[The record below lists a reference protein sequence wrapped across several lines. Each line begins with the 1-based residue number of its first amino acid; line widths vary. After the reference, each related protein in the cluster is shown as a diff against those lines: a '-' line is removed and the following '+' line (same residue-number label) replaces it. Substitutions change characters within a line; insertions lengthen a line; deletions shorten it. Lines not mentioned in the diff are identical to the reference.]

1 MDNEVPS
8 KKVSPEEAR
17 ESLIAIS
24 ETLPEKP
31 STLPAEDIPM
41 VSRNGVVGHEKEGYI
56 SQLISIADT
65 PSPDTKGT
73 SAK

>member
-1 MDNEVPS
+1 MDNEVPC
-8 KKVSPEEAR
+8 KKVSPEQAR

-41 VSRNGVVGHEKEGYI
+41 ANGNDVVDHEKEGYI

-65 PSPDTKGT
+65 PSPDTEGT
-73 SAK
+73 SPT